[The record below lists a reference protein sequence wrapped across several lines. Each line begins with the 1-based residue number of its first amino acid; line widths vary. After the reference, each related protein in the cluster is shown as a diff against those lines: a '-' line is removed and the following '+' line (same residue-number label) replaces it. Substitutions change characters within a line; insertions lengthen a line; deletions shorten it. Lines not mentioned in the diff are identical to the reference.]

1 MPPALRPGTSAP
13 LVRPVG
19 RALGRRPLLVA
30 AAAAVVPAGLLVTH
44 IGRGPT
50 AVIGDG
56 LYAVLIYLLVALAV
70 PRARAGVVAAIAL
83 VVCAVIELAQLTG
96 VPATAVEAWPPL
108 RYVLGTTFQATS
120 LMAYTVGAALAAV
133 VDRASTR
140 RSRSPD
146 ERHPA

>member
-1 MPPALRPGTSAP
+1 MGNTDRRLKNQAGPARSSPKADLARK
-13 LVRPVG
+13 
-19 RALGRRPLLVA
+19 
-30 AAAAVVPAGLLVTH
+30 VP
-44 IGRGPT
+44 
-50 AVIGDG
+50 
-56 LYAVLIYLLVALAV
+56 
-70 PRARAGVVAAIAL
+70 L

-96 VPATAVEAWPPL
+96 VPATAVKAWPPL